1 MYEKA
6 CGKKIPYA
14 IKPRREGDIATC
26 YCEPKKAADELG
38 WKAEYG
44 IEEMCEDLWRWQ
56 SMNPDGYGV
65 N

>member
-1 MYEKA
+1 MQSSQE
-6 CGKKIPYA
+6 
-14 IKPRREGDIATC
+14 ESDIATC

-56 SMNPDGYGV
+56 SMNPDGYGE